1 MGYQDLGALVMR
13 VALTLGLAG
22 ILAANAALA
31 ADFPAAPAYYQPIV
45 APVYDWSGVYIGV
58 NAGYGFGTVS
68 ETVSSP
74 LGFGGPLN
82 LTGTDDLRG
91 AVGGGQLGANY
102 QSGSFACRTLA
113 SGAFCVVGIEVD
125 VMGSGQKNSGSS
137 ALGLGLTFD
146 DKITWLATARVR
158 AGVAVDRILFY
169 ATGGGAYG
177 EFKQTVTTSP
187 VQVFPFSVPLIT
199 TTTSSQRGGFTAG
212 GGVEFA
218 VFGGLIGRLEY
229 LYLRSA
235 DQTQTI
241 AGVSVSNHFSDNIVR
256 LALSYKFGGAT
267 P

>member
-1 MGYQDLGALVMR
+1 MR
-13 VALTLGLAG
+13 AALTLGFAG

-31 ADFPAAPAYYQPIV
+31 ADFPVAPAYQPVV
-45 APVYDWSGVYIGV
+45 APVYDWAGVYIGV

-74 LGFGGPLN
+74 PGFGSPLN
-82 LTGTDDLRG
+82 LTATDDLRG
-91 AVGGGQLGANY
+91 AVGGAQLGANY

-113 SGAFCVVGIEVD
+113 SGAFCVVGVEVD
-125 VMGSGQKNSGSS
+125 VMGSGQKNGGSS
-137 ALGLGLTFD
+137 AFGVTFD

-169 ATGGGAYG
+169 GTGGGAYG
-177 EFKQTVTTSP
+177 EFKQTVNTP
-187 VQVFPFSVPLIT
+187 LVQLFPFAVAPLTTTIT
-199 TTTSSQRGGFTAG
+199 TSQRGGFTAG

-218 VFGGLIGRLEY
+218 AFGGLIGRLEY

>member
-1 MGYQDLGALVMR
+1 MGYQHLGALVMR

-22 ILAANAALA
+22 ILAANTALA

-68 ETVSSP
+68 ETASSS
-74 LGFGGPLN
+74 LGFSSDPN
-82 LTGTDDLRG
+82 LTATEDLRG
-91 AVGGGQLGANY
+91 AVGGAQFGANY
-102 QSGSFACRTLA
+102 QTGSFACRTLA
-113 SGAFCVVGIEVD
+113 SGAFCVVGLEVD

-137 ALGLGLTFD
+137 AFGVTFD

-169 ATGGGAYG
+169 GTGGGAYG
-177 EFKQTVTTSP
+177 EFKQTVNTP
-187 VQVFPFSVPLIT
+187 AVQVFPFAVVPLT
-199 TTTSSQRGGFTAG
+199 TTTTTSQRGGFTAG

-218 VFGGLIGRLEY
+218 AIGGLIGRLEY